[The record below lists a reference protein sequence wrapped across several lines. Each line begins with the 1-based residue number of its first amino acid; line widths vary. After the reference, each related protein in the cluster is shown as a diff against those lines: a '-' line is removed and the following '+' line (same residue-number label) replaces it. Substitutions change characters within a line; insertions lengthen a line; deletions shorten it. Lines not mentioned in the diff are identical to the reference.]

1 MAEVST
7 IARPY
12 AKAAFEH
19 ALAVGQLSQWSQT
32 LASAALVSADLEMKR
47 VLASPAL
54 GSEEKA
60 TFFIDVCG
68 ADLGNDEQNFIRV
81 LAEHKRLEVLPAV
94 ADAFEALKAKQEQA
108 VDVDVISAFELSAE
122 QQTMLTEKLKGKW
135 QKDVSLKTQ
144 VDPSLIGG
152 VIIRAG
158 DLVID
163 DSVRGKLT
171 RLAEAVNT

>member
-19 ALAVGQLSQWSQT
+19 ALAAGELSKWSEF
-32 LASAALVSADLEMKR
+32 LASAALVSADAEMKR
-47 VLASPAL
+47 VFASPAL
-54 GSEEKA
+54 GNEEKA
-60 TFFIDVCG
+60 AFFTDICG
-68 ADLGNDEQNFIRV
+68 ADLGNEEQNFIRV
-81 LAEHKRLEVLPAV
+81 LAEHKRLAVLPAV
-94 ADAFEALKAKQEQA
+94 TVAFEALKAKQEQA
-108 VDVDVISAFELSAE
+108 VDVDVISAFELSSD
-122 QQTMLTEKLKGKW
+122 QQEMLMEKLKGKW
-135 QKDVSLKTQ
+135 QKDISLKTQ

>member
-19 ALAVGQLSQWSQT
+19 ATESAELSQWSEA
-32 LASAALVSADLEMKR
+32 LALAAAVTSDPDMKQL
-47 VLASPAL
+47 LASPAL
-54 GSEEKA
+54 DSARKA
-60 TFFIDVCG
+60 ELFIDVCG
-68 ADLGNDEQNFIRV
+68 ADLNDGVKNFITI
-81 LAEHKRLEVLPAV
+81 LAENKRLAALPAISQ
-94 ADAFEALKAKQEQA
+94 AFEVMKAQKEQA
-108 VDVDVISAFELSAE
+108 IDVQVITAFELTAE
-122 QQTMLTEKLKGKW
+122 QQDILTQKLKSKW
-135 QKDVSLKTQ
+135 QKEVSIIQQ
-144 VDPSLIGG
+144 VDSSLIGG